1 MQSDSKSV
9 SDFITFQDYVQSTQ
23 ETKFKR
29 QVTPTVQLSYKVTE
43 MTVTSKITKALILGA
58 PASGKG
64 TISSR
69 IVKKYNVVHVSS
81 GDKLRDHIEKQ
92 TELGK
97 EVKAYLNEGK
107 LVPDNVMIKFMLT
120 ELNEVGDKPWL
131 LDGFPRTVGQA
142 EALWKVQPV
151 NLVLNLDVP
160 FEVII
165 DRVKNRWV
173 HLPSGRVYNIGFNTP
188 KEDGKDDET
197 GEDLVQR
204 PDDKPEAVQKRL
216 QIYESIT
223 RPVINFYKSKG
234 ILQEFHGRTSD
245 EIWPKVTAYLDPL
258 LNK

>member
-1 MQSDSKSV
+1 
-9 SDFITFQDYVQSTQ
+9 
-23 ETKFKR
+23 
-29 QVTPTVQLSYKVTE
+29 
-43 MTVTSKITKALILGA
+43 MTNKAKLLKTLILGA

-69 IVKKYNVVHVSS
+69 IVKKYNVEHVSS

-97 EVKAYLNEGK
+97 EVKKYLNEGK
-107 LVPDNVMIKFMLT
+107 LVPDDVMIKFMIT
-120 ELNEVGDKPWL
+120 ELKKVDNKPWL
-131 LDGFPRTVGQA
+131 LDGFPRTIGQA
-142 EALWKVQPV
+142 NALWKVQPV
-151 NLVLNLDVP
+151 DVVLNLVVP

-188 KEDGKDDET
+188 KVMGKDDVT

-216 QIYESIT
+216 EIYESVT
-223 RPVINFYKSKG
+223 QPVIDFYKKKG
-234 ILQEFHGRTSD
+234 ILKEFEGRTSD
-245 EIWPKVTAYLDPL
+245 EIWPKVTAYLDPIL
-258 LNK
+258 S